1 MKKFLKTVK
10 NALFGASVGLV
21 NGLFGAGGGL
31 ICVPLLIKSG
41 MPRKQAHA
49 NAVAIILA
57 VSTVS
62 AGSYLLAGRVQLTDC
77 LPYLPGGL
85 AGAFVGTQ
93 ILKKINPDLIR
104 RIFAL
109 FMLWAGWRLLF
120 Q

>member
-10 NALFGASVGLV
+10 NALFGAGVGLV

-62 AGSYLLAGRVQLTDC
+62 AGSYLLAGRFGRGFCWYANFKKKLT
-77 LPYLPGGL
+77 P
-85 AGAFVGTQ
+85 T
-93 ILKKINPDLIR
+93 
-104 RIFAL
+104 
-109 FMLWAGWRLLF
+109 
-120 Q
+120 